1 MLPHHKGVFT
11 AEVMAELSLS
21 CIRKRGVLKS
31 WLRVG
36 CGGKENQP
44 PTPASP
50 WSQSSRRAGVRDP
63 ATKQQPLAAALLS
76 SPAPSILVSPRLPR
90 IAVRRRPISLLSLP
104 MPPLAV
110 CYPKHL
116 PTLYRPR
123 ADLQKSW
130 FLPQSI
136 SVLSTGYSEIQKQ
149 TKRKIVFIFMYTHMT
164 RSSRQ
169 ATCSKCL
176 YWAKAGSCSIFIVTN
191 WYWSKIRLLCG
202 LKNI

>member
-1 MLPHHKGVFT
+1 MKKLVLPPTIRRCSVVQTISVVPSFKNDKCPCRLLSMLPHHKGVFT

-21 CIRKRGVLKS
+21 CIRKKGVLKS

-123 ADLQKSW
+123 ADLQKS
-130 FLPQSI
+130 
-136 SVLSTGYSEIQKQ
+136 
-149 TKRKIVFIFMYTHMT
+149 
-164 RSSRQ
+164 
-169 ATCSKCL
+169 
-176 YWAKAGSCSIFIVTN
+176 
-191 WYWSKIRLLCG
+191 
-202 LKNI
+202 